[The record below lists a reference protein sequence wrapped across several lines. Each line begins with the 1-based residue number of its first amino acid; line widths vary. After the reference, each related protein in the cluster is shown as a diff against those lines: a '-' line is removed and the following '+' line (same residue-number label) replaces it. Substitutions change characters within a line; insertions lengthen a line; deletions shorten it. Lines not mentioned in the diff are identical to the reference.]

1 MISFGAQV
9 STPRRTSLYYHHL
22 QVVSALRVVV
32 LQNISDTL
40 TQSLQTAPW
49 VSTRGLT
56 VISSNLL
63 DVTFFSEETQGIY
76 FSA

>member
-32 LQNISDTL
+32 LQNISDTHR

-49 VSTRGLT
+49 VSTGGLT
-56 VISSNLL
+56 LISSNLL
-63 DVTFFSEETQGIY
+63 DVTFFSEENQGI
-76 FSA
+76 